1 MKKAITFK
9 FDKFTS
15 QNQSD
20 KGQIVQIIMHE
31 IYVIVIFETSIAIFN
46 S

>member
-9 FDKFTS
+9 FDKFPS
-15 QNQSD
+15 QNPSD
-20 KGQIVQIIMHE
+20 KGQIIQIIMHE